1 MKPLLPPSNSPAVLR
16 PGEPLYPPDVCR
28 WLGDPFPGNISAI
41 GYLPLLERN
50 KIALFCS
57 VKCRGALIL
66 RTYEFAKRIPPE
78 GPVIVSGFHSP
89 LERQVLEVLLRRH
102 VPVIVCPARGLERMR
117 VPPEWR
123 VALAEGRLLILS
135 GFGHGL
141 RRSTREI
148 ARRRNLFAAALA
160 DRVIIAYASA
170 GGQTERFARD
180 VVRRGKPLLTFSG
193 EGNELLRELG
203 AGCIKD
209 DGTASGPFSLA

>member
-1 MKPLLPPSNSPAVLR
+1 MKPLLSPSFSPVVLR
-16 PGEPLYPPDVCR
+16 PGDPLYPLDVCR
-28 WLGDPFPGNISAI
+28 FLGDPLPVAIRAI
-41 GYLPLLERN
+41 GSLPLL
-50 KIALFCS
+50 KKDKTALFCS

-117 VPPEWR
+117 IPPEWR
-123 VALAEGRLLILS
+123 GALAEGRLLILS

-148 ARRRNLFAAALA
+148 ARRRNQFVAALA

-180 VVRRGKPLLTFSG
+180 VASRGKPLLTFPG

-203 AGCIKD
+203 AGSVE
-209 DGTASGPFSLA
+209 G